1 MQTYANFRFNSCINL
16 AEKAYK
22 SVNAR
27 LCTSSKDFICTFD
40 SCNEKRPVMKKIL
53 LSIFLCLPFLL
64 SAQPYTIKHLSIR
77 EGLSN
82 NHVVSIAQDK
92 RGSLWFATEEG
103 LNKFDGIRFLTYY
116 KEETT
121 GKQSITGNELNCLLD
136 DPIDSIL
143 WIGTQRAGINAYNY
157 ANDSFI
163 TYRHNE
169 NNPESLVTD
178 DITKIIAA
186 SDGNL
191 WICTYWKGVDYF
203 DKQTGQFTH
212 YNTETV
218 PGFASNHIWSAIDGG
233 NGLLYIGH
241 VDRGFSILSIKD
253 KTVKNF
259 THEPQSP
266 NSLPGNEVTC
276 VYKDKSGNIWIG
288 TDRGVVLFNPE
299 AESFIPFDDKTNC
312 ISHRVYDIHQ
322 LDDNRLWIAME
333 FGGIAVVDLSQ
344 QLFRSSDQI
353 HALSIREGDDEY
365 GLSNSSIRCL
375 LQDSSVMYGQVPGEA
390 ASTS

>member
-1 MQTYANFRFNSCINL
+1 MQWKTTRYEEDSTFHFPMPAIPAIRAAIYH
-16 AEKAYK
+16 K
-22 SVNAR
+22 
-27 LCTSSKDFICTFD
+27 TS
-40 SCNEKRPVMKKIL
+40 EYPWRAVQ
-53 LSIFLCLPFLL
+53 
-64 SAQPYTIKHLSIR
+64 QPCGKHSPR
-77 EGLSN
+77 
-82 NHVVSIAQDK
+82 Q

-136 DPIDSIL
+136 DPVDSIL

-169 NNPESLVTD
+169 NNPKSLVTD

-218 PGFASNHIWSAIDGG
+218 PGLQATIS
-233 NGLLYIGH
+233 GL
-241 VDRGFSILSIKD
+241 
-253 KTVKNF
+253 
-259 THEPQSP
+259 P
-266 NSLPGNEVTC
+266 
-276 VYKDKSGNIWIG
+276 
-288 TDRGVVLFNPE
+288 
-299 AESFIPFDDKTNC
+299 
-312 ISHRVYDIHQ
+312 
-322 LDDNRLWIAME
+322 
-333 FGGIAVVDLSQ
+333 
-344 QLFRSSDQI
+344 
-353 HALSIREGDDEY
+353 
-365 GLSNSSIRCL
+365 
-375 LQDSSVMYGQVPGEA
+375 
-390 ASTS
+390 

>member
-1 MQTYANFRFNSCINL
+1 MDL
-16 AEKAYK
+16 H
-22 SVNAR
+22 
-27 LCTSSKDFICTFD
+27 
-40 SCNEKRPVMKKIL
+40 L
-53 LSIFLCLPFLL
+53 LE
-64 SAQPYTIKHLSIR
+64 R
-77 EGLSN
+77 RGL
-82 NHVVSIAQDK
+82 
-92 RGSLWFATEEG
+92 
-103 LNKFDGIRFLTYY
+103 
-116 KEETT
+116 
-121 GKQSITGNELNCLLD
+121 
-136 DPIDSIL
+136 
-143 WIGTQRAGINAYNY
+143 
-157 ANDSFI
+157 
-163 TYRHNE
+163 
-169 NNPESLVTD
+169 
-178 DITKIIAA
+178 
-186 SDGNL
+186 
-191 WICTYWKGVDYF
+191 F

-353 HALSIREGDDEY
+353 HALLSGRETMNTACPTPV
-365 GLSNSSIRCL
+365 SVACSKIP
-375 LQDSSVMYGQVPGEA
+375 SVMYGQVPGEA

>member
-1 MQTYANFRFNSCINL
+1 
-16 AEKAYK
+16 
-22 SVNAR
+22 
-27 LCTSSKDFICTFD
+27 
-40 SCNEKRPVMKKIL
+40 MKKIL

-121 GKQSITGNELNCLLD
+121 RQAKHHRQRTELSAGRSHRLHLMDRNPAC
-136 DPIDSIL
+136 
-143 WIGTQRAGINAYNY
+143 GINAYNY

-241 VDRGFSILSIKD
+241 VDRGFSILSIK
-253 KTVKNF
+253 
-259 THEPQSP
+259 
-266 NSLPGNEVTC
+266 
-276 VYKDKSGNIWIG
+276 
-288 TDRGVVLFNPE
+288 R
-299 AESFIPFDDKTNC
+299 
-312 ISHRVYDIHQ
+312 
-322 LDDNRLWIAME
+322 
-333 FGGIAVVDLSQ
+333 
-344 QLFRSSDQI
+344 
-353 HALSIREGDDEY
+353 
-365 GLSNSSIRCL
+365 
-375 LQDSSVMYGQVPGEA
+375 QDSQELHTRA
-390 ASTS
+390 AIPQQPARQRSDMCLQRQKRKHMDRNR

>member
-1 MQTYANFRFNSCINL
+1 
-16 AEKAYK
+16 
-22 SVNAR
+22 
-27 LCTSSKDFICTFD
+27 
-40 SCNEKRPVMKKIL
+40 MKKIL
-53 LSIFLCLPFLL
+53 LSIFLYLPFLL

-136 DPIDSIL
+136 DPVDSIL

-169 NNPESLVTD
+169 NNPKSLVTD

-259 THEPQSP
+259 THEPQNP